1 MFGTLNLER
10 IWVEPYVVLPCCVK
24 DIQYVLILLCNTIQ
38 AIEVSKHIVHFLLE
52 HVSPA
57 GKSERQPFPPVLA
70 PWSTES
76 TKCATFVIPFNLPE
90 PASGIKDTK
99 VRGATDL
106 GYHIIYGSH
115 IVRVGRMALLRSRG
129 SRHK

>member
-1 MFGTLNLER
+1 MPIMLCFALAVDKS
-10 IWVEPYVVLPCCVK
+10 IV
-24 DIQYVLILLCNTIQ
+24 CNTTQ

-52 HVSPA
+52 HVSTA
-57 GKSERQPFPPVLA
+57 AKSERQPFPPVLA

-76 TKCATFVIPFNLPE
+76 AKFVAFVVQFNLPE

-99 VRGATDL
+99 VGGATDL

-115 IVRVGRMALLRSRG
+115 MVRGAPEGFIKVMGVQT
-129 SRHK
+129 